1 MKHLRLIADDLAGAL
16 DTSAQ
21 FAGNGR
27 AIRVFLDGRLP
38 EEVQGDV
45 AIDAATRDRDGP
57 FAAERASRMAAHLFP
72 GAAILSYKKVDS
84 WLRGNPGLELAATL
98 RAAPA
103 RHCIIAPA
111 FPVHGRVT
119 RGGRQYLLGD
129 GARKPVGE
137 DLRAVLTS
145 LGIEV
150 NLRGPGDAVP
160 EGVSLWDAETDLEL
174 GIIAGS
180 GSGLPGVL
188 WCGSGGLAAAIA
200 GSKSRPGRSIRA
212 PMLGVFGSD
221 HPVTEAQLAA
231 FGGRML
237 MTEDGGSEAPAVAA
251 RLREAG
257 VCFVGF
263 RLPAGASRPDAAG
276 RIARGIA
283 GLVPR
288 IPPPKSLL
296 VTGGETAL
304 SVCLSVGADHLEVEG
319 ALAQGIPVS
328 RIVGGIWD
336 GVQMVSKSGAF
347 GDEMLLLRLVSLL
360 S

>member
-1 MKHLRLIADDLAGAL
+1 MTHLRLIADDLAGAL

-21 FAGNGR
+21 FAGKGR
-27 AIRVFLDGRLP
+27 AIRAYLDGRLP
-38 EEVQGDV
+38 VEVQGDV

-57 FAAERASRMAAHLFP
+57 FAAERASRMAPLLAP
-72 GAAILSYKKVDS
+72 SATTLSYKKVDS
-84 WLRGNPGLELAATL
+84 WLRGHPGLELAATL
-98 RAAPA
+98 RAAPI

-129 GARKPVGE
+129 GARTPVGE
-137 DLRAVLTS
+137 DLRGVLASHGFEVS
-145 LGIEV
+145 L
-150 NLRGPGDAVP
+150 RRPGDAVP
-160 EGVSLWDAETDLEL
+160 EGVSLWDSETDLEL
-174 GIIAGS
+174 GIIARA

-200 GSKSRPGRSIRA
+200 GYRARQGISIRA

-221 HPVTEAQLAA
+221 HPVTAAQLAA
-231 FGGRML
+231 FDGRMIL
-237 MTEDGGSEAPAVAA
+237 TEDGQSDAAAVSA
-251 RLREAG
+251 RLQEAG

-263 RLPAGASRPDAAG
+263 RLPLGTSRPDASA
-276 RIARGIA
+276 RIAKGIA
-283 GLVPR
+283 RLVPGIR
-288 IPPPKSLL
+288 PPRSLL

-304 SVCLSVGADHLEVEG
+304 SVCLSVGADHLQVEG
-319 ALAQGIPVS
+319 ELAPGIPVS
-328 RIVGGIWD
+328 RIVGGTWD

-347 GDEMLLLRLVSLL
+347 GDEMLLLRIVSLL